1 MELFR
6 DEVFETIIENL
17 GPQFDSHDFIFDMMR
32 HYPREYTKALYEC
45 RRSKDPIQS
54 LHAKIG
60 KKLLDFNETI
70 RKVRKKSSRNVRG
83 LPSTNQYWEK
93 IDPGAE

>member
-32 HYPREYTKALYEC
+32 HYPREYAKALYEC

-60 KKLLDFNETI
+60 KKLLHFNGTI
-70 RKVRKKSSRNVRG
+70 RKVRSKSSRNVRG
-83 LPSTNQYWEK
+83 LPSRNQYWEK
-93 IDPGAE
+93 IEPAAE

>member
-32 HYPREYTKALYEC
+32 HYPREYAKALYEC

-60 KKLLDFNETI
+60 KKLLDFNRTI

-93 IDPGAE
+93 IESGAE